1 MNSKL
6 IEETKILPK
15 KDRVKETINASL
27 EDVKKLYKVTI
38 LYKLCMYFEK
48 KFFNN
53 EKEFLKEA
61 HNLHQTTI
69 KSVKCEFTFSRTSS
83 DPVIYTIDGLT
94 VDLISVLKSIGG
106 EREVSDEYKEIRNLC
121 FKYDRHR
128 LFVIIPVFE
137 KIDEDYWLYG

>member
-1 MNSKL
+1 MPSKL

-38 LYKLCMYFEK
+38 LYKLSMHFEK
-48 KFFNN
+48 KFFNK

-61 HNLHQTTI
+61 HNLHQKTI
-69 KSVKCEFTFSRTSS
+69 KSVKCEFTYSRSSS
-83 DPVIYTIDGLT
+83 DPVVYTIDGLT
-94 VDLISVLKSIGG
+94 VELISVLKSIG
-106 EREVSDEYKEIRNLC
+106 EREVHDEYEEIRKLC

-128 LFVIIPVFE
+128 QFVIIPVFE
-137 KIDEDYWLYG
+137 KIDADYWLFG